1 MRLLFYPF
9 VLLFNI
15 MKKNPAKIIWLIVA
29 ILSFNFSNSYSEDVI
44 EKSEASYVIKNG
56 NSYTYFFDAG
66 DNKYTTIETDKPL
79 KNNTYYHKEIQA
91 GYILWRILAW
101 IAIIVVS
108 LSTIIGCGG
117 DDSSGWEIEDCL
129 KESLPFL
136 ITCEL
141 EDGKYYYMA
150 LGRLI
155 KVTDK
160 QKTTDNIL
168 YHLDIRNFTDIL
180 NCPKFKTKRQ
190 NRSDKLDKL
199 LK

>member
-9 VLLFNI
+9 IILYNI
-15 MKKNPAKIIWLIVA
+15 IRRNIAKFIWIIVA
-29 ILSFNFSNSYSEDVI
+29 ILSFNFSNNYSEDII
-44 EKSEASYVIKNG
+44 EKKEASYVIKEG
-56 NSYTYFFDAG
+56 NTYTYFFDVG
-66 DNKYTTIETDKPL
+66 DNRYSTMQTNKPL
-79 KNNTYYHKEIQA
+79 KNNTYYHKETQS

-101 IAIIVVS
+101 IAIIIVS
-108 LSTIIGCGG
+108 IATIIGWGG
-117 DDSSGWEIEDCL
+117 DDSAGWEIEYCL
-129 KESLPFL
+129 KETLPLL

-160 QKTTDNIL
+160 PRTHDIL
-168 YHLDIRNFTDIL
+168 YHLDIRKFTDIL

-190 NRSDKLDKL
+190 NRSEKLDKI

>member
-1 MRLLFYPF
+1 
-9 VLLFNI
+9 

-44 EKSEASYVIKNG
+44 EKSEASYVIKND
-56 NSYTYFFDAG
+56 NNYTYFFDAG
-66 DNKYTTIETDKPL
+66 DNKYTTMETDKPL
-79 KNNTYYHKEIQA
+79 KNNTYYHKETQD

-108 LSTIIGCGG
+108 LSTIIGWTG
-117 DDSSGWEIEDCL
+117 DDTSGWEIEDCL
-129 KESLPFL
+129 EESLPLL

-160 QKTTDNIL
+160 PITHDIL
-168 YHLDIRNFTDIL
+168 YHLDIRKFTDIL
-180 NCPKFKTKRQ
+180 NYPKFKTKRQ
-190 NRSDKLDKL
+190 NRSEKLDKI

>member
-44 EKSEASYVIKNG
+44 EKSEASYVIKND
-56 NSYTYFFDAG
+56 NNYTYFFDAG
-66 DNKYTTIETDKPL
+66 DNKYTTMETDKPL

-108 LSTIIGCGG
+108 LSTIIGWTG
-117 DDSSGWEIEDCL
+117 DDTSGWEIEDCL
-129 KESLPFL
+129 EESLPLL

-155 KVTDK
+155 KVTDEPR
-160 QKTTDNIL
+160 THDIL
-168 YHLDIRNFTDIL
+168 YHLDIRKFTDIL

-190 NRSDKLDKL
+190 NRSEKLDKI

>member
-44 EKSEASYVIKNG
+44 EKSEASYVIKND
-56 NSYTYFFDAG
+56 NRYTYFFDAG

-108 LSTIIGCGG
+108 LSTIIGWTG
-117 DDSSGWEIEDCL
+117 DDTSGWEIEDCL

-155 KVTDK
+155 KITDK
-160 QKTTDNIL
+160 SHFADNL
-168 YHLDIRNFTDIL
+168 GIRNFTDIL

-190 NRSDKLDKL
+190 NRSDKLDQL